1 MSIED
6 EKKPS
11 DRPRK
16 KQPPKPKPASEIKG
30 SGDLEGQVS
39 ELVTMLRGLNFPAII
54 AQHEDLSSRIEAAEE
69 RSKQAELRAEQAET
83 KAIELK
89 ELSDRLWTN
98 FSVVET
104 YQGSFKSIEENLGSL
119 TKSVHS
125 VSEELKNLTTG
136 LADQTAGHQLVLDGF
151 NSEIA
156 RNAEQNR
163 LTAEALTGIAASQAE
178 TASKVSDLVGHGKEV
193 SKQLPLLLERVES
206 LDVVLKQVD
215 EAIKPL
221 ATRGDIHDL
230 SEATRLRQRRTIR
243 AALALGRSGV
253 EKALTTVRKN
263 QITITRQA
271 LKNAARF
278 TNETVKAAVKDTRE
292 TSEALLG
299 AVEGAASEIVDA
311 KTTLRFGADS
321 IVKAQRQLVEI
332 GAFAENQIASSM
344 NLVVAQ
350 TEPRIRQLF
359 EQLADS
365 ADLKAIPA
373 LANQFELMLDAVDEQ
388 NQKLVAIGENTIS
401 SNNAMAVANR
411 DLGNRIGEIMGVT
424 EQLHARLSD
433 ETLEK
438 VAKKIEAIAKGINQE
453 FDQYKGG
460 MTGLFTN
467 LTGVLVNRLAGELD
481 AFVKSNR
488 ISEVEIF
495 AIANE
500 ISELV
505 ATRVL
510 SAVLEDARNDM

>member
-1 MSIED
+1 MSLED

-104 YQGSFKSIEENLGSL
+104 YQGSFKAIEENLGTL
-119 TKSVHS
+119 TKSVYS
-125 VSEELKNLTTG
+125 VSVELNNLTTG

-163 LTAEALTGIAASQAE
+163 LTAKALNDIAASQVE
-178 TASKVSDLVGHGKEV
+178 TASKVSELVSHGQEV
-193 SKQLPLLLERVES
+193 SKQLPLLLERVKS

-221 ATRGDIHDL
+221 ATRADIHDL
-230 SEATRLRQRRTIR
+230 SETTRLRQRRTIR

-332 GAFAENQIASSM
+332 GTFAENQIVSSM

-359 EQLADS
+359 DQLADS
-365 ADLKAIPA
+365 ADLKSIPA
-373 LANQFELMLDAVDEQ
+373 LANQFGLLLDEAEVQ
-388 NQKLVAIGENTIS
+388 TKTLVAIGEDTIS
-401 SNNAMAVANR
+401 SNNAMAMANR
-411 DLGNRIGEIMGVT
+411 DLGNRIGDSMGVI

-438 VAKKIEAIAKGINQE
+438 VAKKIGVIANGINE
-453 FDQYKGG
+453 DFEKYRGS
-460 MTGLFTN
+460 MTGLFTE
-467 LTGVLVNRLAGELD
+467 LTHVLVNRLGGELD

-488 ISEVEIF
+488 ISEAEIS
-495 AIANE
+495 AIGTE

-505 ATRVL
+505 VNRVL